1 MSEDHADARAQVL
14 VVDDERFFREAIG
27 DALAAIGCRFQVAE
41 TAAEAL
47 ERAADPAIGTVILDI
62 VLPDRNGLE
71 VLRDL
76 RERRPELRVI
86 VLSAHTDQEYV
97 LEALRLGAC
106 DYLAKPLH
114 EEELQLSVR
123 RALEAYGLAVNWA
136 RTRTRLHAAGA
147 ELETLLREES
157 DGVESRVL
165 DVVERLLAARK
176 VSLLRRGEAD
186 DVLKVAAASG
196 HKIPIE
202 ELDPVAVG
210 EGVAGVVA
218 AHGEPLLVEDIGG
231 DERFPG
237 PRPDHY
243 HHPSFLAV
251 PLRDEAGCFGVLC
264 ATDREGGEPFS
275 AEDLDLL
282 RLVGASL
289 APLLSGAG
297 HGVEAAEPAVPPPAL
312 EDFDAEVARAVCD
325 AMSREVEPA
334 RVFGAALEAIAG
346 PLEAELVSL
355 YLLDRDGLTL
365 RREAQWEGSGGG
377 DRDALPRDRGLC
389 GSVFETGLP
398 VASSEAAADP
408 RFDTAVDTSESL
420 SERAP
425 CLILPLR
432 FRGKSLGLVRVFSA
446 APQAA
451 SPKTAEVLTAVVS
464 AAARNVLL
472 YRSLVDS
479 VEELAEARR
488 EMSG

>member
-1 MSEDHADARAQVL
+1 MNQASADSRAQVL

-27 DALAAIGCRFQVAE
+27 DALAEIGCSFQVAA

-47 ERAADPAIGTVILDI
+47 ERAVDPSIGAVILDI
-62 VLPDRNGLE
+62 VLPDRSGLE
-71 VLRDL
+71 VLREL

-86 VLSAHTDQEYV
+86 VLSAHTDQEFV

-123 RALEAYGLAVNWA
+123 RALEAYGLAADSA
-136 RTRTRLHAAGA
+136 RLRSRLHNAGV
-147 ELETLLREES
+147 ELEQLLREDGE
-157 DGVESRVL
+157 GVEGRVL
-165 DVVERLLAARK
+165 DAVERLLAARK
-176 VSLLRRGEAD
+176 VSLLRRGATE
-186 DVLKVAAASG
+186 DVLQVAAASG
-196 HKIPIE
+196 HKTPVQ

-218 AHGEPLLVEDIGG
+218 ARGEALLVEDVGR
-231 DERFPG
+231 DDRFPG

-243 HHPSFLAV
+243 TNPSFLAV
-251 PLRDEAGCFGVLC
+251 PLRDDAGCYGVLC

-275 AEDLDLL
+275 GEDLDLL
-282 RLVGASL
+282 RLVSASL
-289 APLLSGAG
+289 APVLNGGAPP
-297 HGVEAAEPAVPPPAL
+297 EPAAAAL
-312 EDFDAEVARAVCD
+312 EDAGTEPDAELARAVCD
-325 AMSREVEPA
+325 AVNREVEPE
-334 RVFGAALEAIAG
+334 RVLRAALEAVAQ

-377 DRDALPRDRGLC
+377 DREALPRDRGLC
-389 GSVFETGLP
+389 GSVFESGLP
-398 VASSEAAADP
+398 VASPEAADDP
-408 RFDTAVDTSESL
+408 RFEADVDGNPSE

-425 CLILPLR
+425 CLVVPLR
-432 FRGKSLGLVRVFSA
+432 FRGKSLGLVRVFSR

-451 SPKTAEVLTAVVS
+451 SPKTAEVLTAVLS

-479 VEELAEARR
+479 VEELAQARR
-488 EMSG
+488 ETQV